1 LRVREGYESVPKVSE
16 FFGIS
21 IYVYYRDHG
30 PPHFHALYGGDEVL
44 VSIEDLS
51 VLEGKLSPRAMGL
64 VTEWATLHQDELRVV
79 WGQAKNHEPLSKI
92 EPLR

>member
-1 LRVREGYESVPKVSE
+1 VPKVSE

-21 IYVYYRDHG
+21 VYIYYRDHG
-30 PPHFHALYGGDEVL
+30 PAHFHALYGSDEVL

-64 VTEWATLHQDELRVV
+64 VTEWATLHQDELREV
-79 WGQAKNHEPLSKI
+79 WRQAKAHEPLSKI